1 MQKMKAIFR
10 VLAETLLQAKW
21 QMDKKEIHIDM
32 ERKRERHKNGYSGH
46 MEITMERKDTKKRET
61 DRGLTQSGEP
71 PTLLRAGRAT
81 SCSHIVG
88 RIRGNCLL
96 YLFHGGGFI
105 CDGRTSAWSAWAS
118 LFGVEKR
125 LIRAVRSRWI
135 RFPHRFA

>member
-1 MQKMKAIFR
+1 MANGQERDTHRHGEKERETQKWIQWSNGKYNG
-10 VLAETLLQAKW
+10 K
-21 QMDKKEIHIDM
+21 
-32 ERKRERHKNGYSGH
+32 ERH
-46 MEITMERKDTKKRET
+46 KKRET
-61 DRGLTQSGEP
+61 DRGLTQSGEL
-71 PTLLRAGRAT
+71 PTLLGTGRAT

-105 CDGRTSAWSAWAS
+105 GDGRTSAWSAWAS

-125 LIRAVRSRWI
+125 LSRAVRGRWI

>member
-1 MQKMKAIFR
+1 M
-10 VLAETLLQAKW
+10 VKW
-21 QMDKKEIHIDM
+21 RDNGYNEMVEM
-32 ERKRERHKNGYSGH
+32 ENIWSEQERERL
-46 MEITMERKDTKKRET
+46 IRENP
-61 DRGLTQSGEP
+61 QSGEP
-71 PTLLRAGRAT
+71 PALLRAGRAT

-125 LIRAVRSRWI
+125 LSRAVRSRWI

>member
-1 MQKMKAIFR
+1 MQKMKANFR

-21 QMDKKEIHIDM
+21 QMDKKETHIDM
-32 ERKRERHKNGYSGH
+32 ERERYKKKMDTVTIWKVQWKEKTQKREA
-46 MEITMERKDTKKRET
+46 

-105 CDGRTSAWSAWAS
+105 CDGRTSAWH
-118 LFGVEKR
+118 GTTTTTV
-125 LIRAVRSRWI
+125 
-135 RFPHRFA
+135 

>member
-1 MQKMKAIFR
+1 MQKMKANFR

-21 QMDKKEIHIDM
+21 QMDKKETHIDM
-32 ERKRERHKNGYSGH
+32 ERERYKKKMDTVTIWKLQWKEKTQKREA
-46 MEITMERKDTKKRET
+46 

-125 LIRAVRSRWI
+125 LSRAVRSRWI